1 MDELLSAW
9 TTSESLLTAKPL
21 CSATALSAP
30 APQQPTAVETS
41 AGADRLW
48 VLQRAGTHL
57 PVNAACDKPARKPD
71 AGNPP
76 VRFDEGEGSFIG
88 PSLLYSTLLYSSSVT
103 TRIALHRIV
112 RKRAGSSAIKQ
123 PHRFAIHLL

>member
-30 APQQPTAVETS
+30 APQQPTAVESS

-88 PSLLYSTLLYSSSVT
+88 PSLLYLANLYMRRFVLGWKQLGYEEGLK
-103 TRIALHRIV
+103 ARIV
-112 RKRAGSSAIKQ
+112 
-123 PHRFAIHLL
+123 

>member
-88 PSLLYSTLLYSSSVT
+88 PSLLYSTSFRRGT
-103 TRIALHRIV
+103 
-112 RKRAGSSAIKQ
+112 Q
-123 PHRFAIHLL
+123 PCYGRRRTCAACLGRL